1 MAPRKPKRAVG
12 SVTSVDVAREA
23 GVSQATV
30 ARVFSSPHVVSD
42 ATRTKVE
49 QVAERIGYVPNAIAR
64 SLKSQRTN
72 IIGAVVPAHG
82 EYWQNVLTE
91 LSQHLAELDRQL
103 LLFSF
108 DDGDQ
113 VDRVLDSV
121 RQYRVDGLVLAS
133 SRIGLDQ
140 LSAMADSELPV
151 VAFNQPAAGRVVDS
165 VSVDNAEGMAM
176 VAEHLVATGVESVL
190 FVGGVSGTST
200 DQLRYQGA
208 ARALGHHGIACPYLE
223 AGAYTYDAGYEIVTT
238 ILDRPELPGAVMVSS
253 DEVAL
258 GVLDGL
264 ANAELDVPGD
274 VAVTGFDGLP
284 QAGWAGFDLT
294 TLVQPIE
301 ELVRRAAELLF
312 ETSNGRPTEVVA
324 AGTLRLGSTTASTGR
339 NPSNSPPSQEEKH
352 G

>member
-1 MAPRKPKRAVG
+1 MASRKSKRRSG
-12 SVTSVDVAREA
+12 SVTSIDVAREA

-30 ARVFSSPHVVSD
+30 ARVFSSPHLVSD
-42 ATRTKVE
+42 ATRKKVE
-49 QVAERIGYVPNAIAR
+49 QTATRVGYVPNAIAR

-91 LSQHLAELDRQL
+91 LSQHLAEHDRQL

-108 DDGDQ
+108 DDGAQ

-121 RQYRVDGLVLAS
+121 RQYRLDGLVLAS
-133 SRIGLDQ
+133 SRIGLGQ
-140 LSAMADSELPV
+140 LAAMAASELPV
-151 VAFNQPAAGRVVDS
+151 VAFNQPAAGRVVNS

-176 VAEHLVATGVESVL
+176 VAGHLVATGVRDVV
-190 FVGGVSGTST
+190 FVGGLSGTST

-208 ARALGHHGIACPYLE
+208 ARALGQHGLACPYIE
-223 AGAYTYDAGYEIVTT
+223 AGAYTYDAGYKVVAS
-238 ILDRPELPGAVMVSS
+238 ILERSKLPGAIMVSS

-264 ANAELDVPGD
+264 ANAGLDVPNE

-301 ELVRRAAELLF
+301 ELVRRAGQLLL
-312 ETSNGRPTEVVA
+312 EPPTDGPIEVVA
-324 AGTLRLGSTTASTGR
+324 SGTLRIGATTSATT
-339 NPSNSPPSQEEKH
+339 
-352 G
+352 